1 VILQSFAR
9 AGPSIGKGV
18 TATTPELLLLSANTE
33 TSLKEQIRQHQEY
46 IQPNSALVS
55 DIAYTRAVHR
65 EHLPHRA
72 FSIVENGNFTETSG
86 GLKTSQT
93 PLAVTMVFGGQG
105 AQWPEMGKELIL
117 TDRDFRADI
126 LKMDQII
133 KGLRFHASEWNLIGI
148 TTAIT
153 DVV

>member
-9 AGPSIGKGV
+9 AETSIRKGV
-18 TATTPELLLLSANTE
+18 TTTTPELLLLSANTE
-33 TSLKEQIRQHQEY
+33 TSLKEQIRQYQEY

-65 EHLPHRA
+65 EHLPHKA
-72 FSIVENGNFTETSG
+72 FSIVENGDFTKISG
-86 GLKTSQT
+86 GLKISQNF
-93 PLAVTMVFGGQG
+93 PRVTIVFGGQG

-133 KGLRFHASEWNLIGI
+133 KGLRFHASKWNLIGI
-148 TTAIT
+148 TAAII
-153 DVV
+153 DVK